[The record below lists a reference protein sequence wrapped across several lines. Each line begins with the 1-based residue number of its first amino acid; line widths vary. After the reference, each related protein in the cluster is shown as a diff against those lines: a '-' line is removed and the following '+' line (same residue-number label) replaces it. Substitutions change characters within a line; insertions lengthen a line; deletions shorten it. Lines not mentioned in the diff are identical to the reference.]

1 MSNSKDAVRKIL
13 DAVKADKRTSLTAPE
28 GKLVC
33 DAYGI
38 PVPKEGVAKSA
49 AEAAKIATDM
59 GFPVV
64 MKIVS
69 PDILHKTEAG
79 GVMVG
84 VKTAA
89 DAEKNYATILANA
102 KKYKADAKIEG
113 IQVQQMLLGGQEVI
127 IGAVTDGSFGKLVA
141 FGLGGVLVEVLKDI
155 TFRLA
160 PATKEDALSMLDGI
174 QAHEMLKGVRGSD
187 PANRDAIADIIVN
200 VSKLI
205 TDFPE
210 IAEMDLN
217 PVFATKSNA
226 IAADVRIVV
235 DFEPKPPRPRPN
247 HDDIVR
253 QMNRIMK
260 PKSVA
265 VIGASAENGK
275 IGNSVMKNLINGG
288 YKGEIYPI
296 HPKADEIMGKKV
308 YKSVK
313 DVPGEVDI
321 AVFAIPANFVAG
333 ALIECGEKKVV
344 GAILIPS
351 GYAETGNIKGQEEIQ
366 AIGQKYGI
374 RLMGP
379 NIYGFYYTHANL
391 CATFCTAY
399 DVKGSAALSS
409 QSGGIGMAI
418 IGFSRSAKM
427 GVSAIVGLG
436 NKSDIDEDDL
446 LTFFEQDD
454 NTQIIAQHC
463 EDLKDGRAFAE
474 VAKRVSKKKP
484 IVVLKAGRTSAGA
497 KAASSHTGALAGND
511 KIYEDVFNQSGV
523 IRARSLRDMLEFARG
538 IPVLPTPKG
547 ENVVIITGAG
557 GSGVLLSDACI
568 DNNLQADDDPAG
580 SRCGVPQVHPAVRR
594 GRQPG
599 RHHRRRAADH
609 LRQHRQARARRPAHP
624 FADPRLLAHHRDA
637 ADGVCE
643 EHGRGEE
650 RDEGQGHREADRGLA
665 GRRHR
670 GRGSRRLSLPERHR
684 RLRLLD
690 RNSGRGARREVQV
703 GARRGPAV
711 SVNSSHSGMRASRGP
726 GMRIPGSRCARTG
739 MHGNQARFAFQPS
752 RCHRPIQRRGDGEA
766 GAGRQRIDH
775 EILKS
780 GMPARRPELQN
791 LDHADHHDG
800 DRCREQ
806 PVPRIGQAEA
816 SPTRTKASACS
827 PSWPRSECGRKRG
840 GPSVAKV
847 TAAARSQAMILRM
860 MVIATG

>member
-38 PVPKEGVAKSA
+38 PVPKEGVATSA
-49 AEAAKIATDM
+49 AEAAKIATGM

-84 VKTAA
+84 VKNAA
-89 DAEKNYATILANA
+89 DVEANYATILANA
-102 KKYKADAKIEG
+102 RKYKADAKIEG

-127 IGAVTDGSFGKLVA
+127 VGAVTDGSFGKLVA

-155 TFRLA
+155 TFRMA

-217 PVFATKSNA
+217 PVFATKKDA

-235 DFEPKPPRPRPN
+235 DFAPKPPRPRPN

-260 PKSVA
+260 PKAVA

-296 HPKADEIMGKKV
+296 HPKAEEIMGKKV

-313 DVPGEVDI
+313 DIPGEVDI
-321 AVFAIPANFVAG
+321 AVFAIPASLVAG

-351 GYAETGNIKGQEEIQ
+351 GYAETGNVKGQEEIQ

-474 VAKRVSKKKP
+474 VAARVSKKKP

-511 KIYEDVFNQSGV
+511 KIYEDVFNQCGV

-538 IPVLPTPKG
+538 VPILPTPKG

-568 DNNLQADDDPAG
+568 DNKLSLMAIPPDLDAAFRKFIPPFGAAGNPVDITGGEPPITYVNTVKLGLEDPRIHSLILGYWHTIVTPPMVFARNMVEIKNAMKAKGIEKPIVASLAG
-580 SRCGVPQVHPAVRR
+580 DVEVEE
-594 GRQPG
+594 
-599 RHHRRRAADH
+599 AADY
-609 LRQHRQARARRPAHP
+609 LYQNGIVAYAYSTEIPVAVLG
-624 FADPRLLAHHRDA
+624 AKYKWA
-637 ADGVCE
+637 
-643 EHGRGEE
+643 
-650 RDEGQGHREADRGLA
+650 
-665 GRRHR
+665 
-670 GRGSRRLSLPERHR
+670 
-684 RLRLLD
+684 
-690 RNSGRGARREVQV
+690 RGA
-703 GARRGPAV
+703 G
-711 SVNSSHSGMRASRGP
+711 
-726 GMRIPGSRCARTG
+726 
-739 MHGNQARFAFQPS
+739 
-752 RCHRPIQRRGDGEA
+752 
-766 GAGRQRIDH
+766 
-775 EILKS
+775 L
-780 GMPARRPELQN
+780 L
-791 LDHADHHDG
+791 
-800 DRCREQ
+800 
-806 PVPRIGQAEA
+806 
-816 SPTRTKASACS
+816 
-827 PSWPRSECGRKRG
+827 
-840 GPSVAKV
+840 
-847 TAAARSQAMILRM
+847 
-860 MVIATG
+860 

>member
-13 DAVKADKRTSLTAPE
+13 DRVKADKRTSLTAPE

-49 AEAAKIATDM
+49 SEAAKIATDM

-84 VKTAA
+84 VKTAT
-89 DAEKNYATILANA
+89 DVEKNYATILANA
-102 KKYKADAKIEG
+102 RKYKSDAKIEG

-160 PATKEDALSMLDGI
+160 PATKQDALSMLDGI

-187 PANRDAIADIIVN
+187 PVNRDAIADIIVN
-200 VSKLI
+200 VSRLI

-210 IAEMDLN
+210 VNEMDLN
-217 PVFATKSNA
+217 PVFATKDGA

-235 DFEPKPPRPRPN
+235 DFAPRAPRPRPN

-313 DVPGEVDI
+313 DIPGDVDV
-321 AVFAIPANFVAG
+321 AVFAIPASLVAG

-351 GYAETGNIKGQEEIQ
+351 GYAETGNVKGQEEIQ

-568 DNNLQADDDPAG
+568 DNKLSLMTIPPDLDAAFRKFIPPFGAAGNPVDITGGEPPITYVNTVKLGLEDPRIHALILGYWHTIVTPPMVFAKNMVEVKNEMKAKGFEKPIVASLAG
-580 SRCGVPQVHPAVRR
+580 DIEVEE
-594 GRQPG
+594 
-599 RHHRRRAADH
+599 AADY
-609 LRQHRQARARRPAHP
+609 LYQNGIVAYAYSTEIPVAVLG
-624 FADPRLLAHHRDA
+624 AKYKWA
-637 ADGVCE
+637 
-643 EHGRGEE
+643 
-650 RDEGQGHREADRGLA
+650 
-665 GRRHR
+665 
-670 GRGSRRLSLPERHR
+670 
-684 RLRLLD
+684 
-690 RNSGRGARREVQV
+690 RGA
-703 GARRGPAV
+703 G
-711 SVNSSHSGMRASRGP
+711 
-726 GMRIPGSRCARTG
+726 
-739 MHGNQARFAFQPS
+739 
-752 RCHRPIQRRGDGEA
+752 
-766 GAGRQRIDH
+766 
-775 EILKS
+775 L
-780 GMPARRPELQN
+780 L
-791 LDHADHHDG
+791 
-800 DRCREQ
+800 
-806 PVPRIGQAEA
+806 
-816 SPTRTKASACS
+816 
-827 PSWPRSECGRKRG
+827 
-840 GPSVAKV
+840 
-847 TAAARSQAMILRM
+847 
-860 MVIATG
+860 